1 MIFQRDETG
10 NLRHSMESRW
20 KIHHRR
26 KYRQSCPG
34 VFSCRWYVV
43 PDLMWFRADSECLK
57 GSCVHQIQDHSHYVQ
72 GVAWDPLN
80 EYVAT
85 QSSDR
90 YVLARQYESSALI
103 DFVEPFKCIPSAN
116 EITRSLFTQP
126 VEIVQG
132 RERLMPSWRSKIRVH
147 PRSAWSD
154 LLWPGGLPPFPMLG
168 RP

>member
-1 MIFQRDETG
+1 
-10 NLRHSMESRW
+10 MEPRW

-26 KYRQSCPG
+26 KYGQSCPG
-34 VFSCRWYVV
+34 VFSRRWYVA
-43 PDLMWFRADSECLK
+43 PDLVWLWFPADSECSK

-90 YVLARQYESSALI
+90 YVLARQHESSVLI
-103 DFVEPFKCIPSAN
+103 DFVEPFKCTPSAS
-116 EITRSLFTQP
+116 EITRSPSIQP

-132 RERLMPSWRSKIRVH
+132 RERLMPSWRSRIRVH

-154 LLWPGGLPPFPMLG
+154 LLWHGGLPPSPTLA